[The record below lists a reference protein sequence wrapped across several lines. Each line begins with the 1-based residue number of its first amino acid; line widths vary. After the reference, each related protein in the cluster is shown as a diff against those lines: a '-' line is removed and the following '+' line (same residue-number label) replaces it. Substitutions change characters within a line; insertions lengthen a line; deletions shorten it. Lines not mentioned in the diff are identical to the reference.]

1 MGSGVHHPDEGDRIT
16 VTESDGYVVA
26 TDEET
31 GVTSQGETKA
41 EALANL
47 GEALRLYAR
56 PVFRRRRRQ
65 RAFHRPVAIGR
76 RGSVEILGR

>member
-1 MGSGVHHPDEGDRIT
+1 MGSGVRHPNEGDRVT

-47 GEALRLYAR
+47 GEALRLHER
-56 PVFRRRRRQ
+56 PVLDEDDVNDSST
-65 RAFHRPVAIGR
+65 APW
-76 RGSVEILGR
+76 L

>member
-1 MGSGVHHPDEGDRIT
+1 MGSGVRHPNEGDRIT

-47 GEALRLYAR
+47 GKALRLHER
-56 PVFRRRRRQ
+56 PVPDEDDVDDSST
-65 RAFHRPVAIGR
+65 APW
-76 RGSVEILGR
+76 L